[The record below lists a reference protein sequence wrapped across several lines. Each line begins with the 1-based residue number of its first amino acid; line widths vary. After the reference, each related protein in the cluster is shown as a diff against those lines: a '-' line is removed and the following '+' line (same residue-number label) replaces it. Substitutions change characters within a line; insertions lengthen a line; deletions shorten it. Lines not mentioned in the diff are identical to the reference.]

1 MPDRPSNRQRR
12 KHLKNLRKIQK
23 VKRSQT
29 IHPRSFA
36 AVSSKGNPFVVP
48 GLVASSAVL
57 LLFLGSLF
65 FQYKGSLPSGADNTK
80 SGKTPIVEPAAVEV
94 RVLNGCGVPGAS
106 RRMTQHL
113 RDLQFDVVAMENAEH
128 FNYQNTVVINHTNRP
143 EIGRAMAEALD
154 CSRLS
159 MQKDDLALVDLTVI
173 LGKDWE
179 KFLSSS
185 PQKGE
190 KKGVTGVLKEKLERI
205 KEFLGL

>member
-29 IHPRSFA
+29 THRRSSA
-36 AVSSKGNPFVVP
+36 AVSSKSNPFVVP
-48 GLVASSAVL
+48 GLVVSFAVL
-57 LLFLGSLF
+57 LLFLGSLI
-65 FQYKGSLPSGADNTK
+65 FQYKGSLPAGADNAK
-80 SGKTPIVEPAAVEV
+80 SGKMLIVEPAAVEV

-106 RRMTQHL
+106 RKMTQHL
-113 RDLQFDVVAMENAEH
+113 RDLHFDVVAMENAEH
-128 FNYQNTVVINHTNRP
+128 FNYPNTVVINHTNRP
-143 EIGRAMAEALD
+143 EVGRAVAEALG

-159 MQKDDLALVDLTVI
+159 MQEDDLAMVDLTVI

-179 KFLSSS
+179 KFPSNS
-185 PQKGE
+185 PQQGE
-190 KKGVTGVLKEKLERI
+190 GKGVTGVLKEKLESI

>member
-29 IHPRSFA
+29 THSRSSA
-36 AVSSKGNPFVVP
+36 AVSSKGNPYVVP
-48 GLVASSAVL
+48 GLVVSSAVL

-65 FQYKGSLPSGADNTK
+65 FQYKGSLPSGAGNTK
-80 SGKTPIVEPAAVEV
+80 SGQTPVVEPSAVEV

-106 RRMTQHL
+106 RKMTQHL

-143 EIGRAMAEALD
+143 ELGRALAEALG
-154 CSRLS
+154 CSRLT
-159 MQKDDLALVDLTVI
+159 MEADDLALVDLTVI

-185 PQKGE
+185 PQKVE
-190 KKGVTGVLKEKLERI
+190 KKGITGALKEKLESI
-205 KEFLGL
+205 KKFLSL